1 MKKICIIPARMGS
14 SRFPGKPLAK
24 ALGLPVIVHIAKRC
38 LLSMNLDYVG
48 VATCDKEIQEVCGQ
62 YNIPVIITS
71 DKHERCTD
79 RVSEAIEKLS
89 FSLSS
94 KDFVLMVQGDEI
106 LVTPAMIDSVI
117 NDYSANH
124 SPVVNL
130 LSRIYAAQDHE
141 DHNVVKVVAAP
152 DQRALYFSRA
162 PIPSTYRDKN
172 ALIYQQTGLIGF
184 SKQFLKEFSDLP
196 QTPLEKVESIDMLRV
211 LEHGLPLRVVY
222 SDTETVA
229 IDVPSDLER
238 AKKILESDSLVKKY
252 A

>member
-48 VATCDKEIQEVCGQ
+48 VATCDKEIQEVCEQ
-62 YNIPVIITS
+62 YNIPVLMTS
-71 DKHERCTD
+71 DRHERCTD

-89 FSLSS
+89 FGLNND
-94 KDFVLMVQGDEI
+94 DFILMVQGDEI
-106 LVTPAMIDSVI
+106 LVAPDMINSVV
-117 NDYSANH
+117 NDYEKNR

-130 LSRIYAAQDHE
+130 LSRIYTAQDHE
-141 DHNVVKVVAAP
+141 DPNVVKVVSGP
-152 DQRALYFSRA
+152 NQRALYFSRA
-162 PIPSTYRDKN
+162 PIPSTYRDKD

-184 SKQFLKEFSDLP
+184 SKKFLKEFSDLP

-211 LEHGLPLRVVY
+211 LEHGLPVRVVY
-222 SDTETVA
+222 TDTETVA
-229 IDVPSDLER
+229 IDVPSDLVR
-238 AKKILESDSLVKKY
+238 AIKILENDIFIKKY

>member
-24 ALGLPVIVHIAKRC
+24 ALDLPIIIHIAKRC
-38 LLSMNLDYVG
+38 MLSKSLDYVG
-48 VATCDKEIQEVCGQ
+48 VATCDKEIEAVCEQ
-62 YNIPVIITS
+62 HNIPVVMTS
-71 DKHERCTD
+71 SSHERCTD
-79 RVSEAIEKLS
+79 RVSEAIAKLD
-89 FSLSS
+89 FNIR
-94 KDFVLMVQGDEI
+94 DEYFVLMVQGDEI
-106 LVTPAMIDSVI
+106 LVTPDMIDSVI
-117 NDYSANH
+117 DDYQKNR

-130 LSRIYAAQDHE
+130 LSRIYTTQDHE
-141 DHNVVKVVAAP
+141 DPNVVKVVSAP

-162 PIPSTYRDKN
+162 PIPSTYRDKD

-184 SKQFLKEFSDLP
+184 SCGFLKEFSDLP

-222 SDTETVA
+222 TDKETVA
-229 IDVPSDLER
+229 VDVPSDLVR
-238 AKKILESDSLVKKY
+238 AEKILENDPFVKMY

>member
-24 ALGLPVIVHIAKRC
+24 ALNIPVIIHIAKRC
-38 LLSMNLDYVG
+38 LLSANLDYVG
-48 VATCDKEIQEVCGQ
+48 VATCDEEIKVVCEQ
-62 YNIPVIITS
+62 HNIPVIMTS

-79 RVSEAIEKLS
+79 RVSEAIEKLD
-89 FSLSS
+89 FKLSS
-94 KDFVLMVQGDEI
+94 GDFVLMVQGDEI
-106 LVTPAMIDSVI
+106 LVTPDMIDSVVS
-117 NDYSANH
+117 DYEKNC

-130 LSRIYAAQDHE
+130 VSRIYTAQDHE
-141 DHNVVKVVAAP
+141 DPNVVKVVSAP

-162 PIPSTYRDKN
+162 PIPSTYRDKE

-184 SKQFLKEFSDLP
+184 SKKFLKEFSDLP

-211 LEHGLPLRVVY
+211 LEHGLPLKVVY
-222 SDTETVA
+222 TDTETVA

-238 AKKILESDSLVKKY
+238 AKKILESDSFVKKY